1 VAPAY
6 QRLLKRATIRTL
18 KILQPIA
25 DMVWIEKVYK
35 ESRRPP
41 LHPYIFREYL
51 MPIFYFESI
60 DSCEFF
66 FVMGNKG
73 PMVRQGG
80 RSD

>member
-1 VAPAY
+1 L
-6 QRLLKRATIRTL
+6 RRCATIRTL

-35 ESRRPP
+35 ESRRSPI
-41 LHPYIFREYL
+41 HPHIFREYL
-51 MPIFYFESI
+51 IAIFYFEPI

-66 FVMGNKG
+66 FFMGNKG